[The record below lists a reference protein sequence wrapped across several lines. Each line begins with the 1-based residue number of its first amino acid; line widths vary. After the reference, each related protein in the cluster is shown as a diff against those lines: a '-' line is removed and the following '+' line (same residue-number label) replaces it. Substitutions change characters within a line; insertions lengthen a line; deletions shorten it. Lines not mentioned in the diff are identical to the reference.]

1 MTRIIPNPMHR
12 TRRRHAIVTL
22 LIWGVLM
29 GLAGQAHATRIKDV
43 AHATGVGWTSDEPV
57 GPQLATAYGV
67 IFFSRHPA
75 ALREVIT
82 APVNSGGLE
91 AVAVSLQEAE
101 ICSANLYSAIV
112 CSA

>member
-1 MTRIIPNPMHR
+1 MVGFSAEVI
-12 TRRRHAIVTL
+12 AQSE
-22 LIWGVLM
+22 GVESDAAM
-29 GLAGQAHATRIKDV
+29 GRIKDV

-67 IFFSRHPA
+67 VFFSRHPA
-75 ALREVIT
+75 ALREVIA

-91 AVAVSLQEAE
+91 AVAVSLQQAE
-101 ICSANLYSAIV
+101 ICSANLYAAIV